1 MARKKAEPPKSSKKV
16 AAPAVKSKKANGAAL
31 DRFQLRLPDEMRNK
45 LAEAAM
51 GNGRSLDGE
60 IIYRLTKSL
69 EREENQKKLSD
80 HLKVKENRLAKV
92 EGEIAALVEQLRRD

>member
-1 MARKKAEPPKSSKKV
+1 VARKKAEPPKSSKQV
-16 AAPAVKSKKANGAAL
+16 AARPIKSKKATDATL
-31 DRFQLRLPDEMRNK
+31 DRFQLRLPDGMRNK
-45 LAEAAM
+45 LAEAAI
-51 GNGRSLDGE
+51 GNGRSLDSE
-60 IIYRLTKSL
+60 IIYRLAKSL

>member
-1 MARKKAEPPKSSKKV
+1 VARKKAEPPKSNKRV
-16 AAPAVKSKKANGAAL
+16 AARPTKSKKATGATS
-31 DRFQLRLPDEMRNK
+31 DQFQFRLPDGMRNK

-60 IIYRLTKSL
+60 IIHRLAKSL
-69 EREENQKKLSD
+69 EREENQRKLSD